1 MYGPPH
7 FLPPPLTQKCS
18 KSRQIPEGRVV
29 GLASDRESG
38 VLIMRLFA
46 LSLVL
51 VYKPSPSS
59 RL

>member
-1 MYGPPH
+1 M
-7 FLPPPLTQKCS
+7 
-18 KSRQIPEGRVV
+18 V